1 MPGCGRPCTATSY
14 KFDEEA
20 DASVTHPIT
29 VNITNEATGVEE
41 VVTARFMVGS
51 DGAHSMIRKSLPI
64 EFPGVKT
71 DLHWG
76 IVDAVVNSDFPHRW
90 TFGYVFLSIF
100 VLCT

>member
-1 MPGCGRPCTATSY
+1 M
-14 KFDEEA
+14 
-20 DASVTHPIT
+20 THPIT

-76 IVDAVVNSDFPHRW
+76 IVDAVINSDFPHRW
-90 TFGYVFLSIF
+90 TFGYVFSSIF
-100 VLCT
+100 ILYIWD